1 MAACQSAIIRLMLYM
16 YTVADLGSAIQP
28 KLLLHMYTVTDL
40 GPVLP
45 GTEAVEQASL
55 LSWDRRGRVYV

>member
-1 MAACQSAIIRLMLYM
+1 M